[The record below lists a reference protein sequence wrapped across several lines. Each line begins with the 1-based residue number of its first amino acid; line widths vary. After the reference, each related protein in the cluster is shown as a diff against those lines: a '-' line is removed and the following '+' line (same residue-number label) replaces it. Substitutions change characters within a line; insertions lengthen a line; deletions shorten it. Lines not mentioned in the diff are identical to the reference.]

1 MRVGLMIY
9 DSLDTVS
16 GGYLYDRQL
25 VHYLERCGDTVE
37 VISLPNRRYTDK
49 LKDNF
54 SSKLVKKLKSADFDL
69 ILQDELNHPS
79 LFHLNRQIQSAHRP
93 IISIVHHLHI
103 MENHPNWVLPFYR
116 EIEKTYLTSVD
127 GFIFNSET
135 TKRTVETLIN
145 SEKPHVIANPAGNRF
160 DQIEINEEEKCERH
174 SPCLRI
180 LFVGNII
187 PRKGLHTLLQAMA
200 HLDNGMAQLRV
211 VGNPHIDLDY
221 RLKISDLII
230 DYRLLDQVTLMGQLS
245 DEALLEQYQWAD
257 VLVMPSNYE
266 GYGIVYLEGM
276 RFGLPAIATNAGAAG
291 ELISHG
297 QNGFLID
304 PNDFHSLMLH
314 LRQLYS
320 DRGLVGRMSHNARK
334 RYNQHP
340 TWLTSMAR
348 SRSFLQRMVSAQ
360 PTSRSISPAQSGD

>member
-1 MRVGLMIY
+1 MHIGLMIY

-16 GGYLYDRQL
+16 GGYFYDRQL
-25 VHYLERCGDTVE
+25 VQYLERCGDTVE
-37 VISLPNRRYTDK
+37 VISLPNRHYAHK

-54 SSKLVKKLKSADFDL
+54 SLPLLRKLKSADFDL
-69 ILQDELNHPS
+69 LLQDELNHPS
-79 LFHLNRQIQSAHRP
+79 LFHLNRKIRQPHRP

-103 MENHPNWVLPFYR
+103 MEQHKSWQLPFYR
-116 EIEKTYLTSVD
+116 TIEKQYLNSVD

-135 TKRTVETLIN
+135 TKQTVDELIN
-145 SEKPHVIANPAGNRF
+145 DDKPHVIANPAGNRF
-160 DQIEINEEEKCERH
+160 DQIEIKEEDKCERH
-174 SPCLRI
+174 SPRLRI

-200 HLDNGMAQLRV
+200 HLDDGMAELRV
-211 VGNPHIDLDY
+211 VGNSQIDPDY
-221 RLKISDLII
+221 RLKISDQII
-230 DYRLLDQVTLMGQLS
+230 DYRLLNNVTMLGQVD
-245 DEALLEQYQWAD
+245 DEMLLEQYKWAD
-257 VLVMPSNYE
+257 VLVMPSSYE

-276 RFGLPAIATNAGAAG
+276 RFGLPAIATNAGAAK
-291 ELISHG
+291 ELITHG
-297 QNGFLID
+297 QNGFLIE
-304 PNDFHSLMLH
+304 PNDFHSLMVH

-348 SRSFLQRMVSAQ
+348 SRAFLQRMISHQ
-360 PTSRSISPAQSGD
+360 PTSQWMQPVQSGD